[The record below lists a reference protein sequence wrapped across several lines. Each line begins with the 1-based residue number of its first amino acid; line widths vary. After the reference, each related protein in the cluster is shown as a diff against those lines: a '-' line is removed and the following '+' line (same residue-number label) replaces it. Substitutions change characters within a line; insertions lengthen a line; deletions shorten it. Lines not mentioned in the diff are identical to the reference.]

1 MGINVQRYKGRV
13 FLVSSMYAGLS
24 GVMYALSIGSIAPES
39 FGLELSILYLAM
51 IVLGGLG
58 SVGGAALGAL
68 FVAALPLIFQRYADA
83 VPLVGDGGLA
93 PGEAARYLFGLA
105 IILVVLFQPTGL
117 AGLAARFRR
126 RGRDPG
132 GGPAD
137 RSAAATSDSTTSVPS
152 DPPAQGSTS

>member
-1 MGINVQRYKGRV
+1 
-13 FLVSSMYAGLS
+13 VSSMYAGLA

-68 FVAALPLIFQRYADA
+68 FVSALPLVFQRYADA
-83 VPLVGDGGLA
+83 LPFVGGAGESGLA

-105 IILVVLFQPTGL
+105 IILVVLFQPAGL
-117 AGLAARFRR
+117 AGFAGRFRR

-132 GGPAD
+132 GGPAS
-137 RSAAATSDSTTSVPS
+137 RSAAATSESTTSVPS
-152 DPPAQGSTS
+152 DPPAQGSSS